1 MHRSLSVV
9 HHHEPWR
16 EREGLRWFCVRGCVL
31 SCNPTPLNTRLGL
44 EGVTQWETPHC
55 TPAAT
60 AGENNK
66 RRPTLI
72 PHTECAQ
79 KRQNFDFVQKSVNLC
94 ICKWKKKKKSSPCTC
109 LAQSTF
115 QRVPSKKR
123 QLMGNWPF
131 VMSQRAQIHHR
142 YTSTQA
148 GENILSLLSFGW
160 SAKNSWRGPTFHAHF
175 IPMFSHFSS
184 RHGTIFAEYMRGA
197 RRWGAAW
204 FCIAYFPTSSSAIC
218 CVSVTARIPSSL
230 NNLGNAFAPLI
241 SSPLPNLTAHSL
253 PRSLATPPL
262 SLPSAANVPTPLRH
276 SQLASGHW
284 ALNVERIF
292 LSLALSKWQEWDVE
306 ILFDGWRR
314 KVVFWQKCC
323 VQSSILKQTQL
334 HCKKDFFRRR
344 RFFFF

>member
-1 MHRSLSVV
+1 M
-9 HHHEPWR
+9 E
-16 EREGLRWFCVRGCVL
+16 
-31 SCNPTPLNTRLGL
+31 
-44 EGVTQWETPHC
+44 
-55 TPAAT
+55 
-60 AGENNK
+60 
-66 RRPTLI
+66 
-72 PHTECAQ
+72 
-79 KRQNFDFVQKSVNLC
+79 
-94 ICKWKKKKKSSPCTC
+94 KKKKEFTLC
-109 LAQSTF
+109 LLGS
-115 QRVPSKKR
+115 V
-123 QLMGNWPF
+123 
-131 VMSQRAQIHHR
+131 
-142 YTSTQA
+142 
-148 GENILSLLSFGW
+148 
-160 SAKNSWRGPTFHAHF
+160 
-175 IPMFSHFSS
+175 HFSAS
-184 RHGTIFAEYMRGA
+184 AFQKTSVNGKLTLCDVAEGTDTSPIHLHPGRWKHPEPAVFWLECQKQPERPHFSCTLYSHVFPFFITPRHYIRRIYAGA

-241 SSPLPNLTAHSL
+241 SSPLPNLTAHSR

-284 ALNVERIF
+284 ALNIERIF

-306 ILFDGWRR
+306 ILFDGRRR

-344 RFFFF
+344 FFFFRKSTIFKSYSRHRHLWPLAIC